1 MEDKNMIPTASQL
14 SVIGIK
20 HDTQMTQV
28 VHEEEKEPNHAGGS
42 GDSSGGAV
50 VAGSEITGKRKRGR
64 PRKFDMHSETISRS
78 VSPPDFPCSLSRTCE
93 KRGRGRPRG
102 SGRLQLLASLGVLA
116 AETAGG
122 SFIPHLIPVKA
133 GEDIVS
139 KISSFAERGSR
150 AICILSATGAVS
162 SVIISQPGSSG
173 GILRYEGLF
182 EILSL
187 SGSFTV
193 DETSGAHC
201 KTGMLHVSLAKPD
214 GRVFGG
220 GIVGSLIAS
229 GPIQLIIAS
238 FKQNICKEL
247 KLRQLARSAA
257 AAAAARR
264 VLGNLEM
271 VTTQA
276 GGHCT
281 SPTSHLLERTN
292 RTAACNTFTVD
303 PQNVFKPTE
312 PISDSRNEDI

>member
-1 MEDKNMIPTASQL
+1 MPQY
-14 SVIGIK
+14 SV
-20 HDTQMTQV
+20 
-28 VHEEEKEPNHAGGS
+28 
-42 GDSSGGAV
+42 
-50 VAGSEITGKRKRGR
+50 
-64 PRKFDMHSETISRS
+64 
-78 VSPPDFPCSLSRTCE
+78 C
-93 KRGRGRPRG
+93 
-102 SGRLQLLASLGVLA
+102 LGVLA

-122 SFIPHLIPVKA
+122 SFIPHVIPVKA

-220 GIVGSLIAS
+220 GIFGSLIAS

-247 KLRQLARSAA
+247 KLRQLAQSAAAAA

-264 VLGNLEM
+264 VLGNSEM

-276 GGHCT
+276 EGHCT